1 LLRRVSVVR
10 FAPKGPFGK
19 EEVDMTNIMII
30 GIALGAAIVSFFLGW
45 LVSQKIGKAKIG
57 RAEELAQKIVR
68 EAEKEAEIK
77 KKEAIL
83 EAKDEWYK
91 AKVNFERES
100 QNRKIEIQRLEKMLS
115 DREAN
120 LDRKVDIL
128 NRKERD
134 VQNKEKILYARDKA
148 SRLKDEE
155 LKRLIADQNKQ
166 LEKIA
171 QMTADEAKKLLM
183 ENLENQA
190 RQEAAQLIKEIKE
203 KAEQTAEKEA
213 KNIIISAIQRCAADH
228 TVESTVSVV
237 NLPNE
242 EMKGR
247 IIGREGRNIRSFET
261 ATGVDV
267 IVDDTPEAVILS
279 GYDPI
284 RREVAR
290 MALEKLTMDGRIHP
304 ARIEEVVVK
313 CEKEMEVIIRETGEQ
328 TCFDVGIHGIHPELV
343 KLLGKLQFRTSYGQN
358 VLQHSK
364 EVAYLCGLMAAEL
377 GLDANLAK
385 RAGLLHDIGKA
396 VDRETEGTHSQIGY
410 SVAQKYGENPIVLN
424 AIASHHEDVLQE
436 SVYSVLVQ
444 AADAISGARPGARR
458 ETLEG
463 YIKRLEKLEELADS
477 FKGVA
482 KAYAIQAGREIRII
496 VEPEQI
502 DDKAAE
508 ELAVEIAKK
517 IEAELEYPGQIKVTL
532 IRETRAVEYAK

>member
-1 LLRRVSVVR
+1 
-10 FAPKGPFGK
+10 
-19 EEVDMTNIMII
+19 MTNIMII

-68 EAEKEAEIK
+68 DAEKEAEIK

-304 ARIEEVVVK
+304 ARIEEVVAK